1 MRAILSSC
9 ACVAAAATAHLLG
22 WVTLK
27 QTPASSANP
36 KKKDGLSFSDRL
48 LAKALRRRAAE
59 GRDFTVSRWTTVDTN
74 RAIRQHIGGWTANQS
89 MRKAA
94 KVIHNPLAS
103 LKNLRTLAMG
113 LKQTGSDKRKADQ
126 AAWAKKHAVKLT
138 AAVCLSC
145 VYLCCQRLPACDS

>member
-1 MRAILSSC
+1 M
-9 ACVAAAATAHLLG
+9 AAVATAHLLG

-59 GRDFTVSRWTTVDTN
+59 GRDFTVSRWTAVDTN
-74 RAIRQHIGGWTANQS
+74 RAIRQHIEGWTANQS

-94 KVIHNPLAS
+94 KVIHSP
-103 LKNLRTLAMG
+103 
-113 LKQTGSDKRKADQ
+113 
-126 AAWAKKHAVKLT
+126 
-138 AAVCLSC
+138 
-145 VYLCCQRLPACDS
+145 